1 MKLIQSEIQNFKSF
15 EEKDNILFLDNVN
28 VVVGK
33 NESGK
38 SNIID
43 ALAGIDFVGLME
55 KEYFNQKNRK
65 TGKDIMLK
73 LLFENY
79 PNEDFSGNTSLEIK
93 SYGEYY
99 ISGAMSEYIKNNN
112 KLNTLYNEIVE
123 LNESGLAF
131 NKAVNQQRTDE
142 LIDML
147 SEIDS
152 KIFVEPSY
160 YKEFINTLKGS
171 APKHKELVAKIEN
184 MVFELD
190 NVYCNFPHFIKVENK
205 ELKTK
210 YTLTDIENDDLLE
223 KLLDICDINIEELK
237 ARVAST
243 DTSAIRN
250 YERIINKKINDNFS
264 AKFNNFY
271 SQEDVVLEFAINTGN
286 FSIIIDTTNNY
297 LDYDERSNGLK
308 WYLNL
313 FIQLLYMERKNCE
326 SYKNN
331 IILIDEPGVYLHANA
346 QKELY
351 SLFKDLTNNSNQ
363 IVFTTHS
370 PFMLDNNELQNIRAI
385 IKDENGFSHI
395 YNKITTIPTQ
405 NKSTYDTI
413 TPLVYAMGM
422 DLNYNIGPNFKKKNI
437 IVEGISDYFYL
448 NAYFNIKKTPKKD
461 RPNIIPST
469 GADNILP
476 ISSILYGWG
485 CEFIILLDQDDKGRA
500 IYDKFNDKNHPFLEK
515 ILFVDGSNNKATID
529 FEIEDLFSLN
539 DKNKLGL
546 NNTDYDEKKYNY
558 SYLIYNSVLQN
569 EITFEQETIN
579 NFDKLNLIG

>member
-1 MKLIQSEIQNFKSF
+1 MKLIQAEIQNFKSF
-15 EEKDNILFLDNVN
+15 GEKENLLFLGNVN
-28 VVVGK
+28 VIVGK

-43 ALAGIDFVGLME
+43 ALAGIDYVGIMD
-55 KEYFNQKNRK
+55 KEYFNQRNRK

-79 PNEDFSGNTSLEIK
+79 PKESLEGNTLLEIK

-112 KLNTLYNEIVE
+112 KLNKLYKEIIE

-142 LIDML
+142 LIKML
-147 SEIDS
+147 SEIES

-160 YKEFINTLKGS
+160 YKEFIKTLKGS
-171 APKHKELVAKIEN
+171 APKHKELVSKIEDI
-184 MVFELD
+184 VFELD

-205 ELKTK
+205 ELKTR

-223 KLLDICDINIEELK
+223 KLLEICEINIDELK
-237 ARVAST
+237 TIVVST

-264 AKFNNFY
+264 TKFNEFY
-271 SQEDVVLEFAINTGN
+271 SQEKVVLEFAINTGN

-351 SLFKDLTNNSNQ
+351 SLFKDLTNNLNQ

-370 PFMLDNNELQNIRAI
+370 PFMLDNNELQNIRAV

-422 DLNYNIGPNFKKKNI
+422 DLNYNIGPNFKKRNI

-448 NAYFNIKKTPKKD
+448 NAYFNIKGIPKKD

-515 ILFVDGSNNKATID
+515 LLFVDGNSTKGTSD

-546 NNTDYDEKKYNY
+546 NNSDYDEKKYNY
-558 SYLIYNSVLQN
+558 SYLIYNSVLQS
-569 EITFEQETIN
+569 ELTFEQETIE
-579 NFDKLNLIG
+579 NFDKLNLIV

>member
-1 MKLIQSEIQNFKSF
+1 MKLIQAEIQNFKSF
-15 EEKDNILFLDNVN
+15 GEKENLLFLGNVN

-43 ALAGIDFVGLME
+43 ALAGIDYVGIMD
-55 KEYFNQKNRK
+55 KKYFNQRNRK

-73 LLFENY
+73 LSFENY
-79 PNEDFSGNTSLEIK
+79 PKEDFEGNTLLEIK

-99 ISGAMSEYIKNNN
+99 ISGEMSEYIKNNN

-131 NKAVNQQRTDE
+131 NKAVNQQRTNE
-142 LIDML
+142 LINML
-147 SEIDS
+147 SKMES
-152 KIFVEPSY
+152 KIFVEPDY

-171 APKHKELVAKIEN
+171 APKHKELVAKIEDI
-184 MVFELD
+184 VFELD

-205 ELKTK
+205 ELKTR

-223 KLLDICDINIEELK
+223 KLLEICGINIEELK
-237 ARVAST
+237 TIVAST
-243 DTSAIRN
+243 DTTAIRN

-264 AKFNNFY
+264 TKFNEFY

-370 PFMLDNNELQNIRAI
+370 PFMLDNNELQNIRAV

-413 TPLVYAMGM
+413 TPLVCAMGM
-422 DLNYNIGPNFKKKNI
+422 DLNYNMGPNFKKRNI

-448 NAYFNIKKTPKKD
+448 NAYFNIKGIPKKD

-500 IYDKFNDKNHPFLEK
+500 IYDRFNDKNHPFLEK
-515 ILFVDGSNNKATID
+515 LLFVDGNSTKGTSD
-529 FEIEDLFSLN
+529 FEIEDLFSSN

-546 NNTDYDEKKYNY
+546 NNLDYDEKKYNY
-558 SYLIYNSVLQN
+558 SYLIYNSVLQS
-569 EITFEQETIN
+569 ELTFEQETIE
-579 NFDKLNLIG
+579 NFDKLNLVG

>member
-1 MKLIQSEIQNFKSF
+1 MKLIQAEIQNFKSLS
-15 EEKDNILFLDNVN
+15 EKENLLFLGNVN

-43 ALAGIDFVGLME
+43 ALAGIDYVGIMD
-55 KEYFNQKNRK
+55 KEYFNQRNRK

-73 LLFENY
+73 LSFENY
-79 PNEDFSGNTSLEIK
+79 PKEDFEGNTLLEIK

-123 LNESGLAF
+123 LNESGLTF
-131 NKAVNQQRTDE
+131 NKAINRQRTDE
-142 LIDML
+142 LIKLL

-160 YKEFINTLKGS
+160 YQEFIRALKGS
-171 APKHKELVAKIEN
+171 SEKHKELVLKIEKI
-184 MVFELD
+184 VFELN
-190 NVYCNFPHFIKVENK
+190 NVYCNFPHFIKIENK

-210 YTLTDIENDDLLE
+210 YTLEEIENDKLLE
-223 KLLDICDINIEELK
+223 KLLEICEINIDELK
-237 ARVAST
+237 TIVSST

-264 AKFNNFY
+264 TKFNEFY
-271 SQEDVVLEFAINTGN
+271 SQEKVVLEFAINTGN

-313 FIQLLYMERKNCE
+313 FIQLLYMERKNCD

-370 PFMLDNNELQNIRAI
+370 PFMLDNNELQNIRAV

-422 DLNYNIGPNFKKKNI
+422 DLNYNIGPNFKKKNV

-448 NAYFNIKKTPKKD
+448 NAYFNIKNIPKKD

-485 CEFIILLDQDDKGRA
+485 CEFIILLDQDDKGRG

-515 ILFVDGSNNKATID
+515 ILFIDGNNEKGTND

-539 DKNKLGL
+539 DQNKLGL
-546 NNTDYDEKKYNY
+546 NNPDYDEKKYNY
-558 SYLIYNSVLQN
+558 SYLIYNAVLQS
-569 EITFEQETIN
+569 ELTFEQETID
-579 NFDKLNLIG
+579 NFDKLNLVV